1 MSWWYMMVLAEK
13 KHRGV
18 GVSMNVEVKHKF
30 YNEDVGRSGN
40 TPQTDFETFTEA
52 GSTKCSGLQAVDDHS
67 QGSRILIML
76 IPYNSAAGSWSNP
89 VKAIGQAESD
99 LDALVEAQAETLC
112 LGDLHFLQKV
122 RRGGLKLRTIFT

>member
-1 MSWWYMMVLAEK
+1 
-13 KHRGV
+13 
-18 GVSMNVEVKHKF
+18 MNVEVKHKF
-30 YNEDVGRSGN
+30 YNEDVGRSGKK
-40 TPQTDFETFTEA
+40 PQTDFSTFTEA

-67 QGSRILIML
+67 QGSRIFFML

-112 LGDLHFLQKV
+112 LGDS
-122 RRGGLKLRTIFT
+122 IFAQAQTRWTHAVH